1 MKNKIKLFLNL
12 WIILFTFLNANAQC
26 ETIIRFFKDDMYT
39 SKELVAFS
47 ETNPQK
53 KFDSWKVL
61 HNEKTGLTKNI
72 EELTLVSNNLNEID
86 KAGGYTKWKALESG
100 GNILGKIVRN
110 GNKIEYINPSDKIL
124 KWTEQ
129 GVNDIDN
136 AISTA
141 KNLDPL
147 NTNNIGRITEGKV
160 ADFIKR
166 EGKTVEGFSLTIKKA
181 DNSVA
186 TDIDII
192 TSNEIIEVKN
202 NMAVWEKK
210 PNQVNRF
217 VNSSL
222 EDFVNPHNKKA
233 ILYVEKPLSDLDKAK
248 ILNTIP
254 KNVTLVNSL
263 TELKTILK

>member
-1 MKNKIKLFLNL
+1 MKRIITLFLVFYSL
-12 WIILFTFLNANAQC
+12 VSFAQC
-26 ETIIRFFKDDMYT
+26 PLNVLADDLSKTNKEFKEFVNE
-39 SKELVAFS
+39 SSGFKAWQILEKEAPTLRTEIS
-47 ETNPQK
+47 EL
-53 KFDSWKVL
+53 S
-61 HNEKTGLTKNI
+61 
-72 EELTLVSNNLNEID
+72 LVSKNLDAIE
-86 KAGGYTKWKALESG
+86 KAGGYTKWKGLHSEGSIF
-100 GNILGKIVRN
+100 GNIVKN
-110 GNKIEYINPSDKIL
+110 GNKIEYTNPSGKIL

-129 GVNDIDN
+129 GANDIDN
-136 AISTA
+136 AITTA

-147 NTNNIGRITEGKV
+147 NTNNIGRITEAKV
-160 ADFIKR
+160 ADFIKQ
-166 EGKTVEGFSLTIKKA
+166 EGKTVQGFGLTIKKA
-181 DNSVA
+181 DNSIV

-202 NMAVWEKK
+202 SMAVWEKK
-210 PNQVNRF
+210 PNQVTRF

-254 KNVTLVNSL
+254 TNVTLVNSL